1 MEQFK
6 FEIWRPRPSQD
17 DHPRPA
23 NPVPN
28 EIIPELFSQIAS
40 EFVILEKGI
49 VGFYNRFLKTFRY
62 VFRSVKRLD
71 SAAGDSVVLK
81 LSRLSIDTR
90 GQDFGPNKCL

>member
-1 MEQFK
+1 MKQFK

-23 NPVPN
+23 KSVPN
-28 EIIPELFSQIAS
+28 ERIPELFSQIAS

-49 VGFYNRFLKTFRY
+49 LGFYDRFLKTFRY

-71 SAAGDSVVLK
+71 SAAWDSVVLK

-90 GQDFGPNKCL
+90 SQDFGPNKCL

>member
-1 MEQFK
+1 MKQFK
-6 FEIWRPRPSQD
+6 FQIWRLRPSQEGY
-17 DHPRPA
+17 PRPV

-28 EIIPELFSQIAS
+28 ERIPELFSQIAS

-49 VGFYNRFLKTFRY
+49 VGFYDRFLKTFRY

-81 LSRLSIDTR
+81 LSRLSI
-90 GQDFGPNKCL
+90 